1 MTNGSGEGR
10 HQARD
15 EGWMRTALG
24 LARRGLGRVWPNPAV
39 GCVLVNGTEVVG
51 RGCTADGGRPHAEVV
66 ALGEAGARARG
77 ATAYVTLEPC
87 AHTGRTPPCVAAL
100 VAAGVARVVVATEDP
115 DPRVNGA
122 GIAALRAAGVAVDVG
137 CLATEA
143 VALNRGFLM
152 RVTAGRP
159 MVTLKMA
166 ASLDGRIATG
176 TGESRWITGPRARA
190 EVHLMRARSDA
201 VLVGAGTV
209 RSDDPKLNV
218 RDVRIEGAHP
228 VRVVVSGAL
237 SLPRDG
243 YLAQSAREIPLWL
256 CHDED
261 AEAGRRKAWTEIGA
275 ELIEVPFTPDSE
287 MDLTALLQGLGERG
301 LTRVLCE
308 GGGRLAAA
316 LIEADLVDEIVC
328 YTAGLVLGD
337 GGIPV
342 VGGLEVAALQL
353 APRFRLLD
361 VGQIG
366 PDLRTRWRRRG

>member
-1 MTNGSGEGR
+1 MT
-10 HQARD
+10 
-15 EGWMRTALG
+15 T
-24 LARRGLGRVWPNPAV
+24 
-39 GCVLVNGTEVVG
+39 
-51 RGCTADGGRPHAEVV
+51 
-66 ALGEAGARARG
+66 
-77 ATAYVTLEPC
+77 
-87 AHTGRTPPCVAAL
+87 
-100 VAAGVARVVVATEDP
+100 
-115 DPRVNGA
+115 
-122 GIAALRAAGVAVDVG
+122 
-137 CLATEA
+137 
-143 VALNRGFLM
+143 
-152 RVTAGRP
+152 GRP

-190 EVHLMRARSDA
+190 EVHLMRAQSDA

-218 RDVRIEGAHP
+218 RGLGIEDAHP

-243 YLAQSAREIPLWL
+243 YLAQTAREVPLWL
-256 CHDED
+256 CHDDD
-261 AEAGRRKAWTEIGA
+261 AEEGRRKAWSELGA
-275 ELIEVPFTPDSE
+275 ELIEVPFTADAE
-287 MDLTALLQGLGERG
+287 MDLSALLQRLGERG

-328 YTAGLVLGD
+328 YTAGVVLGD
-337 GGIPV
+337 EAIPV

-361 VGQIG
+361 VGPDRPRPAQPLAAAGVKPGDAPRRPRWSFSPRACPPWSRG
-366 PDLRTRWRRRG
+366 PRPPSRSPAPGSSSRAASRRCRSCPRRG

>member
-1 MTNGSGEGR
+1 M
-10 HQARD
+10 
-15 EGWMRTALG
+15 
-24 LARRGLGRVWPNPAV
+24 
-39 GCVLVNGTEVVG
+39 
-51 RGCTADGGRPHAEVV
+51 VV
-66 ALGEAGARARG
+66 AA
-77 ATAYVTLEPC
+77 
-87 AHTGRTPPCVAAL
+87 
-100 VAAGVARVVVATEDP
+100 EDP

-122 GIAALRAAGVAVDVG
+122 GVAALRAAGVAVDVG
-137 CLATEA
+137 CLAAEA
-143 VALNRGFLM
+143 VALNRGFLTRM
-152 RVTAGRP
+152 TAGRP

-190 EVHLMRARSDA
+190 EVHLMRAQADA

-218 RDVRIEGAHP
+218 RGLGIEDAHP

-243 YLAQSAREIPLWL
+243 YLAQTAREIPLWL
-256 CHDED
+256 CHDDD
-261 AEAGRRKAWTEIGA
+261 AEEGRRTAWSELGA
-275 ELIEVPFTPDSE
+275 ELIEVPFTPDAE
-287 MDLTALLQGLGERG
+287 MDLPALLQRLGERG

-328 YTAGLVLGD
+328 YTAGVVLGD
-337 GGIPV
+337 EAIPV
-342 VGGLEVAALQL
+342 VGGLEVEALQL

-361 VGQIG
+361 AAPIG
-366 PDLRTRWRRRG
+366 PDLRSRWRRRG

>member
-1 MTNGSGEGR
+1 
-10 HQARD
+10 
-15 EGWMRTALG
+15 MRAALG
-24 LARRGLGRVWPNPAV
+24 LAMRGLGRVWPNPAV
-39 GCVLVNGTEVVG
+39 GCLIVRDGVVVG
-51 RGCTADGGRPHAEVV
+51 RGRTGDGGRPHAE
-66 ALGEAGARARG
+66 ALALAQAGERARG
-77 ATAYVTLEPC
+77 ATVYTTLEPC
-87 AHTGRTPPCVAAL
+87 AHVGRTPPCAQAL
-100 VAAGVARVVVATEDP
+100 VAAGVARVVVAAEDP

-122 GIAALRAAGVAVDVG
+122 GIAALRDAGVAVEVG
-137 CLATEA
+137 CLGGEA
-143 VALNRGFLM
+143 VALNLGFFT
-152 RVTAGRP
+152 RTTAGRP

-190 EVHLMRARSDA
+190 EVHLMRARADA

-218 RDVRIEGAHP
+218 RGLGIEDAHP

-243 YLAQSAREIPLWL
+243 YLAQTAREVPLWL
-256 CHDED
+256 CHDDD
-261 AEAGRRKAWTEIGA
+261 AEEDRRAAWAELGA
-275 ELIEVPFTPDSE
+275 ELIEVPFNPDAE
-287 MDLTALLQGLGERG
+287 MDLPALLRLLGERG

-328 YTAGLVLGD
+328 YTAGVVLGEEA
-337 GGIPV
+337 IPV
-342 VGGLEVAALQL
+342 VGGLEVEALQL

-361 VGQIG
+361 VAPIG
-366 PDLRTRWRRRG
+366 PDLRSRWRRRG